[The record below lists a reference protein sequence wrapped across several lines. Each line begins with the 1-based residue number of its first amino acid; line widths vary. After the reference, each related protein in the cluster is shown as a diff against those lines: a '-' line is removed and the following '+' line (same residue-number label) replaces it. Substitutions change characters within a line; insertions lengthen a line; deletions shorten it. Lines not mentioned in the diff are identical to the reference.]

1 MRAQIARVSLRRPP
15 TCDAAHTHTH
25 KRERANPPPLT
36 LTPKHPHPSC
46 GRPAYFVSGRCASM
60 SLCKPRVLP
69 YYKRFYVVA
78 SINRRR
84 IQIKS

>member
-46 GRPAYFVSGRCASM
+46 GRPAYFVSGGCASM
-60 SLCKPRVLP
+60 SLCKPRTRLITNGFMWWQVLIGGA
-69 YYKRFYVVA
+69 YD
-78 SINRRR
+78 
-84 IQIKS
+84 